1 METSIDIPATQE
13 RLVGALG
20 EQGLAR
26 LRSSRVCVL
35 GLGGVGGACAMA
47 LVRGGVGSLV
57 VVDKDNVEPSNMNR
71 QVLAFSDTIGKPK
84 ALIAQEL
91 FGKINPNCEVDAHQA
106 FVPADIAPFMEGLG
120 HVDYVVDAIDTI
132 TQKLA
137 LAAWAQETGV
147 PLLSSMGGANKLD
160 PTQLRFADINKTEG
174 DRLSRIIRKE
184 CRKRRIRHLEVL
196 YSPEPINLLSLP
208 DLPSREKSANLATCS
223 WMPAIMGQMI
233 AGRVICRLAGV
244 GEDGE
249 AWAERRAVANGEA

>member
-1 METSIDIPATQE
+1 MDATGIDIPATQE

-20 EQGLAR
+20 HDGLAR
-26 LRSSRVCVL
+26 LRQARVCVL
-35 GLGGVGGACAMA
+35 GLGGVGGAATLA
-47 LVRGGVGSLV
+47 LARGGVGSIV
-57 VVDKDNVEPSNMNR
+57 VVDKDDVEPSNMNR
-71 QVLAFSDTIGKPK
+71 QALAFAHTLGRPK
-84 ALIAQEL
+84 ATVAREL
-91 FGKINPNCEVDAHQA
+91 VASINPQCEVDAHHA
-106 FVPADIAPFMEGLG
+106 FVPADIAPFMEDLG
-120 HVDYVVDAIDTI
+120 QVDYVIDAIDTI
-132 TQKLA
+132 TQKLR

-196 YSPEPINLLSLP
+196 YSPEPINLLNLP
-208 DLPSREKSANLATCS
+208 ELPSREKSANLATCS

-244 GEDGE
+244 GDDGATWLERHGSDGE
-249 AWAERRAVANGEA
+249 A